1 MNKIDDLKKI
11 KKLFDEGLISQREF
25 ESLKSEIIGDES
37 LKSDTIEKTITSP
50 NKTVHNVHENKKECP
65 NCKISLPIYTKKC
78 GSCNYSFTSGI
89 IEDGNNNNNNNNN
102 TIDEIE
108 NSDVRYKRNHLIFK
122 SLVIIVLIIGCISFF
137 LHKGNNTNIVQNETE
152 NIAIDS
158 SKYDINKDSLSI
170 NASNNSV
177 PKDST
182 ENNDSVSDENLESSE
197 VNNMI
202 SLGRYYHGGI
212 IFYLDNERKHGLIRT
227 NTIEKEDGFT
237 WDMAKKSSEEYSND
251 GFDNWYLPE
260 SKDLEMIFADKKD
273 NALKDGKYW
282 TGYTGLKNGNFMG
295 YSSSDNSF
303 WVTYSDYTVPMAI
316 FISKF

>member
-25 ESLKSEIIGDES
+25 ESLKSEIIGDEC
-37 LKSDTIEKTITSP
+37 LKSDTIEKTVTSP
-50 NKTVHNVHENKKECP
+50 NKTLHNVNENKKECP

-78 GSCNYSFTSGI
+78 GSCNYSFASGI
-89 IEDGNNNNNNNNN
+89 IEDGNINN

-108 NSDVRYKRNHLIFK
+108 NSDVRDKRNHLIIK
-122 SLVIIVLIIGCISFF
+122 SLAIIVLIIGCICFF
-137 LHKGNNTNIVQNETE
+137 LNKGNNINTVQNETE

-158 SKYDINKDSLSI
+158 SNYNINKDSLSI

-202 SLGRYYHGGI
+202 SLGSYYHGGI
-212 IFYLDNERKHGLIRT
+212 IFYLDYEGKHGLIRT

-237 WDMAKKSSEEYSND
+237 WDMAKKSSEEYVND
-251 GFDNWYLPE
+251 GFSNWYLPE
-260 SKDLEMIFADKKD
+260 SEELEMIFANKND
-273 NALKDGKYW
+273 NLLKDGKYW
-282 TGYTGLKNGNFMG
+282 CLLDGSKNGNFLG
-295 YSSSDNSF
+295 YTSSDNSF
-303 WVTYSDYTVPMAI
+303 WTASRDYRVPMAI